1 MNKLATKTLFILLL
15 SLGVAAG
22 CASQPAEEEGPTAAE
37 LEAQKAKEAAEA
49 AARENQACLDRA
61 NVLIEEVNSFT
72 GLNSDQQGRLD
83 AAKAAME
90 NNEGCRARDLLSSLV
105 SELEAASMAYTVSQG
120 DSLWGIAG
128 KSEVYGNSYEWPLIY
143 KNNAS
148 KIKDADLIYPG
159 QEFEI
164 NKNPTEAARDAAI
177 KHARNRGSWSIGTVE
192 ASDQDYLNQ

>member
-1 MNKLATKTLFILLL
+1 MNKIAMKSIFLLLL

-61 NVLIEEVNSFT
+61 NVLLEEVNSYT
-72 GLNSDQQGRLD
+72 GLNSDQQGQLD

-105 SELEAASMAYTVSQG
+105 SELEAASMTYMVSQG

-128 KSEVYGNSYEWPLIY
+128 KSEVYGNSYQWPLIY
-143 KNNAS
+143 KNNS
-148 KIKDADLIYPG
+148 DKIKDADLIYPG
-159 QEFEI
+159 QEFDI
-164 NKNPTEAARDAAI
+164 NKNPTASEKNAAVE
-177 KHARNRGSWSIGTVE
+177 HARTRGAWSIGEVE